1 MQTRRGRADPFSKVI
16 VMDADMLKDQIQRG
30 EYRVDPTA
38 VADALLRRLQ
48 NECSY
53 PASGPSAS
61 VNTTP
66 AGPST
71 TEPIQ
76 VRLLRALALG
86 AGTQTHNS

>member
-1 MQTRRGRADPFSKVI
+1 MQSRRGWADPSSKVI
-16 VMDADMLKDQIQRG
+16 VMEPATLKEQIAKG

-38 VADALLRRLQ
+38 VADALLRRIQ
-48 NECSY
+48 SECSY

-71 TEPIQ
+71 TDPIQ
-76 VRLLRALALG
+76 VTLLRALGLDPG
-86 AGTQTHNS
+86 RHTHNS